1 MDVMKIP
8 FVESV
13 GIARDADGILTLPFD
28 GHVHNHLQ
36 TVHAA
41 AQFALAETAS
51 GDALLSLFP
60 DLVSEVVPLLRDSQI
75 KYKSPATTAITAY
88 PMVSDEAVSHFLDRL
103 ERKGRASIT
112 MDVVLRDDNEVVT
125 CRGSFNWYVQRIES
139 EQESGRV
146 TLAASSQG

>member
-13 GIARDADGILTLPFD
+13 GIERDGDGVLTLPFD

-41 AQFALAETAS
+41 ALFALAETAS

-75 KYKSPATTAITAY
+75 KYKKPATTAITAY
-88 PMVSDEAVSHFLDRL
+88 PVVSDEAVSNFLDRL

-112 MDVVLRDDNEVVT
+112 MDVELRDNNAVVT
-125 CRGSFNWYVQRIES
+125 CRGSFNWYVQRIGREQQS
-139 EQESGRV
+139 EHV
-146 TLAASSQG
+146 MLTASSQG